1 MIKNRLSLKHLLLE
15 EQKKND
21 ELRRELEELR
31 RQIKVSNEDWEL
43 GKKSPRDLAIKWMC
57 VATNVK
63 DYQADE
69 RIFLF
74 GFIDRLLAL
83 DNANNVKNEGCC

>member
-43 GKKSPRDLAIKWMC
+43 GKKSPTDLAIKWMC
-57 VATNVK
+57 IATNVK

-69 RIFLF
+69 RIYLF

-83 DNANNVKNEGCC
+83 DNANNVKNEGRC